1 MVLKWNVVRSA
12 GWTLAER
19 GIQMSALVL
28 TAPLQGWVSALEEAP
43 DAVFAERMLGD
54 GLAIDPL
61 GSTLHAPCD
70 GSVVSVHRARHAV
83 TLRATNGAEILMHV
97 GLETVALNGEGFE
110 VFVEEGQTV
119 KAGDRLIGLD
129 LDLLAQRA
137 RSLITPV
144 VITNGEAFQIVRR
157 DQDRQI
163 GVGQFLMELSPIAGA
178 SRAAASGAADQITRQ
193 IIVPLA
199 HGIHARPAARI
210 AQMAKTFASDL
221 TLATGPRRANARSP
235 VGLMS
240 LAIRHGDTIQLLAS
254 GPDAQ
259 AAVTALAELIEGG
272 MGEGAPVA
280 AKTSS
285 TKTAPTKTEPSEP
298 PPPAPLP
305 RDGVLKGVPAAPGLA
320 IGKAV
325 RLSTAEIVV
334 REAGEGV
341 AHEEAA
347 LAVAL
352 ETVRARIGKAAET
365 GDKARKAILAAHQAF
380 LDDPELYAG
389 AHRLIAEGKSAGF
402 AWRRAVGG
410 YVQALQALGDRRMAE
425 RVDDL
430 IDLERQVLRALSG
443 EEETG
448 AALAPGSILL
458 ADELLPSQLM
468 GADPAALAGF
478 ATARGGPTSHVAILA
493 AAMGVPALV
502 AVGGALSKVK
512 DGATLILDADAGTLR
527 VAPDAK
533 ALEAAQTALAQRQQ
547 RKAAAKAA
555 AHEPAVTRDGV
566 RIEVFAN
573 TGSVA
578 DAQAAVA
585 NGAEGSG
592 LLRTEFL
599 FLDRE
604 TPPDEDEQAR
614 QYQAIAE
621 ALDGRP
627 LIIRTLDVGGDKAAP
642 YLPIPA
648 EENPALGLRG
658 VRVSLWRPHL
668 LKAQLRAIL
677 RVEPRGQCKI
687 MVPMVASLDELRAV
701 RAVLEEAKRE
711 LGITDRVQLGVMIE
725 TPAAAVTADLLAAE
739 ADFLSIGTNDLTQY
753 VLAMDR
759 GNPELAA
766 GIDALHPAVLRMI
779 DQTCQ
784 GAARHHR
791 WVGVCGGLA
800 SDLDATPIL
809 LGLGVA
815 ELSTTA
821 SIAPDVKA
829 RVRALSL
836 EACRALAAQALEQTS
851 PQAVRAL
858 VQGQTNTP
866 LGGLNP

>member
-1 MVLKWNVVRSA
+1 
-12 GWTLAER
+12 
-19 GIQMSALVL
+19 MSNLVL
-28 TAPLQGWVSALEEAP
+28 TAPLKGWVSSLDETP

-61 GSTLHAPCD
+61 GSVLHAPCD
-70 GSVVSVHRARHAV
+70 GVVVSVHRARHAV
-83 TLRATNGAEILMHV
+83 TLRADNGAEILMHV

-110 VFVEEGQTV
+110 VFVREGQAV
-119 KAGDRLIGLD
+119 KAGAPLIGFD

-157 DQDRQI
+157 DQDREI
-163 GVGQFLMELSPIAGA
+163 GVGGFLMALSPIEDGAAAAGGAKAGA
-178 SRAAASGAADQITRQ
+178 GEEVLREIV
-193 IIVPLA
+193 VPLA

-210 AQMAKTFASDL
+210 AEAAKTFDAETALVIAD
-221 TLATGPRRANARSP
+221 RRANARSP
-235 VGLMS
+235 VGLMA
-240 LAIRHGDTIQLLAS
+240 LAIRHGDTIRVVAS
-254 GPDAQ
+254 GPDAK

-280 AKTSS
+280 AK
-285 TKTAPTKTEPSEP
+285 APATRLQPPVPTEPTP
-298 PPPAPLP
+298 PMDLP
-305 RDGVLKGVPAAPGLA
+305 RDGVLKGVLAAPGLA

-325 RLSTAEIVV
+325 RLASADIVV
-334 REAGEGV
+334 REAGEGL
-341 AHEEAA
+341 AQEEAA
-347 LAVAL
+347 LTAAL
-352 ETVRARIGKAAET
+352 ERVRARIGKAAET
-365 GDKARKAILAAHQAF
+365 GDKARKAILSAHLAF
-380 LDDPELYAG
+380 LDDPELVA
-389 AHRLIAEGKSAGF
+389 AARRAIAAGKSAGF
-402 AWRRAVGG
+402 GWREAVGG
-410 YVQALQALGDRRMAE
+410 YVEALRALGDRRLAE

-443 EEETG
+443 EEEAG

-468 GADPAALAGF
+468 SADPAALAGF

-502 AVGGALSKVK
+502 AVGGALARVK
-512 DGATLILDADAGTLR
+512 DGATLILDAEAATLR

-533 ALEAAQTALAQRQQ
+533 ALEAAQTALAQRQE

-555 AHEPAVTRDGV
+555 AHEPAVTLDGV

-573 TGSVA
+573 TGSLA
-578 DAQAAVA
+578 DAQAAVT
-585 NGAEGSG
+585 NGAEGCG

-614 QYQAIAE
+614 QYQAIAD

-668 LKAQLRAIL
+668 LKTQLRAIL
-677 RVEPRGQCKI
+677 RVHPQGQCKI

-711 LGITDRVQLGVMIE
+711 LGISDRVELGVMIE

-779 DQTCQ
+779 DQTCR
-784 GAARHHR
+784 GAAKHQR

-809 LGLGVA
+809 LGLGVT
-815 ELSTTA
+815 ELSATA
-821 SIAPDVKA
+821 SIAPEVKA
-829 RVRALSL
+829 RVRGLSL
-836 EACRALAAQALEQTS
+836 EACRTLAARALTQTA
-851 PQAVRAL
+851 PEAVRAL
-858 VQGQTNTP
+858 VQSP
-866 LGGLNP
+866 LNASQGA

>member
-1 MVLKWNVVRSA
+1 
-12 GWTLAER
+12 
-19 GIQMSALVL
+19 MSNLVL
-28 TAPLQGWVSALEEAP
+28 TAPLKGWVSSLEEAP

-61 GSTLHAPCD
+61 DSVLHAPCD
-70 GSVVSVHRARHAV
+70 GVVVSVHRARHAV
-83 TLRATNGAEILMHV
+83 TLRADNGAEILMHI

-110 VFVEEGQTV
+110 VLVREGQAV
-119 KAGDRLIGLD
+119 KAGEPLIGFD

-144 VITNGEAFQIVRR
+144 VITNGEAFKIVRR
-157 DQDRQI
+157 DQDREI
-163 GVGQFLMELSPIAGA
+163 GVGGFLMALSPIEG
-178 SRAAASGAADQITRQ
+178 RATPTAAPTATGDEIAREIL
-193 IIVPLA
+193 VPLV

-210 AQMAKTFASDL
+210 AEAARAFAAEITIVL
-221 TLATGPRRANARSP
+221 GERRANARSP
-235 VGLMS
+235 VGLMA
-240 LAIRHGDTIQLLAS
+240 LAIRHGDAITLLAA
-254 GPDAQ
+254 GADAP
-259 AAVTALAELIEGG
+259 AAVAALAELIEGG
-272 MGEGAPVA
+272 MGEGAPEA
-280 AKTSS
+280 ARTQASPIPPS
-285 TKTAPTKTEPSEP
+285 IPPAPTEPSQP
-298 PPPAPLP
+298 LDLP
-305 RDGVLKGVPAAPGLA
+305 RDGVLKGVLAAPGLA

-325 RLSTAEIVV
+325 RLASADIVV
-334 REAGEGV
+334 REAGEGL
-341 AHEEAA
+341 AQEEAA
-347 LAVAL
+347 LTTAL
-352 ETVRARIGKAAET
+352 ERVRVRIGKAAET
-365 GDKARKAILAAHQAF
+365 GDKARKAILAAHLAF
-380 LDDPELYAG
+380 LDDPELVAG
-389 AHRLIAEGKSAGF
+389 ARRAIAAGKSAGF
-402 AWRRAVGG
+402 GWREAVGG
-410 YVQALQALGDRRMAE
+410 YVEALRALGDRRLAE

-468 GADPAALAGF
+468 GADPGVVAGL

-502 AVGGALSKVK
+502 ALGGALSRVK
-512 DGATLILDADAGTLR
+512 DGATLILDADAATLR

-533 ALEAAQTALAQRQQ
+533 ALEAAQTALAQRQE

-555 AHEPAVTRDGV
+555 AHEPAVTLDGV

-573 TGSVA
+573 TGSLA

-585 NGAEGSG
+585 NGAEGCG

-614 QYQAIAE
+614 QYQAIAS

-677 RVEPRGQCKI
+677 RVQPQGQCKI

-701 RAVLEEAKRE
+701 RTMLEEAKRE
-711 LGITDRVQLGVMIE
+711 LGITEPVALGVMIE

-766 GIDALHPAVLRMI
+766 GVDALHPAVLRMI
-779 DQTCQ
+779 DQTCR
-784 GAARHHR
+784 GAAQHRR

-800 SDLDATPIL
+800 SDLDATPLL
-809 LGLGVA
+809 LGLGVT
-815 ELSTTA
+815 ELSATA
-821 SIAPDVKA
+821 SIAPEVKA
-829 RVRALSL
+829 RVRGLSL
-836 EACRALAAQALEQTS
+836 EACRALAAQALTQTS
-851 PQAVRAL
+851 PEAVRAL
-858 VQGQTNTP
+858 VQNP
-866 LGGLNP
+866 LNASRGA